1 MIAIILASVSIVFN
15 VIAFILIY
23 KLVKA
28 LMIVAKDLDDIRI
41 NQTTLFKKLKNIK
54 I

>member
-15 VIAFILIY
+15 VIAFIFIFKLI
-23 KLVKA
+23 KSL
-28 LMIVAKDLDDIRI
+28 LIVAKDIDETRVNL
-41 NQTTLFKKLKNIK
+41 TTLFKKLKNIK

>member
-1 MIAIILASVSIVFN
+1 MMAIILAFSSIVLN
-15 VIAFILIY
+15 VVAFIFIFKLI
-23 KLVKA
+23 KSL
-28 LMIVAKDLDDIRI
+28 LIVAKDLDDIRI

>member
-1 MIAIILASVSIVFN
+1 MIAIILASVSIVLN
-15 VIAFILIY
+15 IVAFILIY

-28 LMIVAKDLDDIRI
+28 LMIVAKDIDETRVNL
-41 NQTTLFKKLKNIK
+41 TTLFKKLKNIK